1 MSLLT
6 IDRLSAGYG
15 KLVVLHE
22 VSLAVAPGQFL
33 AILGPNGSG
42 KSTLV
47 KSVFGLTQLFRGSI
61 KLDGTELVGLATE
74 SIGQHGLAY
83 VPQRGNIFTTMTVK
97 ENLMLSVRQLGR
109 SQASRALAETFDMF
123 PILAERQKQPSGQ
136 LSGGERQ
143 MLAIAI
149 GLLSQPRIMLLDEP
163 SAGLAPLFVT
173 EIFRQLSRLAG
184 VGITL
189 VVVEQNARSILQW
202 CDDAYILREGRL
214 VFQGSAAD
222 TLADEETIKSY
233 LGVGGTTSLLP
244 GTTTSG

>member
-22 VSLAVAPGQFL
+22 VSLAAAPGQFL

-97 ENLMLSVRQLGR
+97 ENLLLSVRQLGR
-109 SQASRALAETFDMF
+109 SQASRALDETFDMF

-149 GLLSQPRIMLLDEP
+149 GLLS
-163 SAGLAPLFVT
+163 
-173 EIFRQLSRLAG
+173 
-184 VGITL
+184 
-189 VVVEQNARSILQW
+189 
-202 CDDAYILREGRL
+202 
-214 VFQGSAAD
+214 
-222 TLADEETIKSY
+222 
-233 LGVGGTTSLLP
+233 
-244 GTTTSG
+244 